1 MRQHE
6 PQSARNGRK
15 TLEARE
21 ERVQSDAVILSKKKK
36 SATIQKVVRTRA
48 LTGPPENTSGQVF
61 KMVEIP
67 SKKRKSASSPVNT
80 TLPETK
86 ISSVKRTGDAI
97 R

>member
-1 MRQHE
+1 MGQHE

-67 SKKRKSASSPVNT
+67 SKKRARQLT
-80 TLPETK
+80 CEDDLARDE
-86 ISSVKRTGDAI
+86 DQQC
-97 R
+97 